1 MAQCKLLKGAH
12 PRSRA
17 IKNLLPRLAVLLV
30 ANYAMDV
37 PPAVVL
43 GGLAA
48 GLSVS
53 ILAAPRV
60 VGTETEFALYG
71 DKRDALRRKGKGRA
85 LAVSLSKNIK
95 REPARVPP
103 PVCFALALL
112 LVPTLRIGLLQ
123 LVPALA
129 TCAAYQAG
137 TILNKHFGHTGAWQK
152 SGAAALFA
160 HAQEN
165 MHRAM
170 MTCATMEIT
179 TLPVVLAE
187 LFTPR
192 RSFARAF
199 ALANLLRRRYKCP
212 DNTVFR
218 IKYTYYDA
226 GYYHRQFWHMLDEKT
241 APAIARVPPLA
252 ALVETA
258 KARLAGTSPPRKPKA
273 T

>member
-1 MAQCKLLKGAH
+1 MSGTSAATPKMDTRTCVFL
-12 PRSRA
+12 
-17 IKNLLPRLAVLLV
+17 VLT
-30 ANYAMDV
+30 
-37 PPAVVL
+37 
-43 GGLAA
+43 
-48 GLSVS
+48 LSVCVNAFACV
-53 ILAAPRV
+53 LATLPIPGWRNARA
-60 VGTETEFALYG
+60 ALG
-71 DKRDALRRKGKGRA
+71 LLTFRAAL
-85 LAVSLSKNIK
+85 VS
-95 REPARVPP
+95 
-103 PVCFALALL
+103 ALL
-112 LVPTLRIGLLQ
+112 GFLYRIAYSMKRPPSRTLAGFKVVMDPIVDSNGFQYSAYCLIFLPGRPIPTVLF
-123 LVPALA
+123 PLA